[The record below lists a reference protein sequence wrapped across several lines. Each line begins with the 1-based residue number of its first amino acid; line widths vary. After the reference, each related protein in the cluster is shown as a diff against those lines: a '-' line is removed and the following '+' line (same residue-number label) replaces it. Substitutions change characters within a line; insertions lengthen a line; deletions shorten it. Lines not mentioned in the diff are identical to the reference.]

1 MDGRE
6 ENQMQSWGR
15 LAWQADEDERDLF
28 LLSLSLSLSQTLPPF
43 RFPLVEKRRGEKNE
57 LLEEQEKFVNFW
69 SSYSLPAPCIV
80 LPKYQGLVVDRRRH

>member
-28 LLSLSLSLSQTLPPF
+28 LLSLSLSLRLSPPF
-43 RFPLVEKRRGEKNE
+43 GF
-57 LLEEQEKFVNFW
+57 
-69 SSYSLPAPCIV
+69 
-80 LPKYQGLVVDRRRH
+80 H